1 MGRAYE
7 GFVIGKGYAWVEF
20 QAIYSQDYILTP
32 KHYISGTEATEGTIF
47 NVQHLDS
54 SAECVSLSLGY
65 ELSNSYPVES
75 PPYDSHYEGEKWW
88 TSDQEYLFVGNNRGG
103 WNCYRKGDMSK
114 SIFEVLSEVVVSPE
128 SSQYPLLEDSMFS
141 LNVGINSISTYYI
154 YGARYYKWN
163 NVWHKTKTRGISN
176 RFQSRWNNNGAKSWR
191 NKQVKTV
198 QKAIDRSKKVTK
210 AGWVLLGADMIM
222 SGEARASHYISG
234 GMLALSSTG
243 IGSIIAGAWFLVDM
257 GTGAYN
263 YFVNDEFETLSDMID
278 NSVGTIEVY
287 EGLY

>member
-1 MGRAYE
+1 
-7 GFVIGKGYAWVEF
+7 
-20 QAIYSQDYILTP
+20 
-32 KHYISGTEATEGTIF
+32 
-47 NVQHLDS
+47 
-54 SAECVSLSLGY
+54 
-65 ELSNSYPVES
+65 
-75 PPYDSHYEGEKWW
+75 
-88 TSDQEYLFVGNNRGG
+88 
-103 WNCYRKGDMSK
+103 MSK

-128 SSQYPLLEDSMFS
+128 SYQYPLLEDSMFS

-210 AGWVLLGADMIM
+210 AGGILLAADMIL
-222 SGEARASHYISG
+222 SGEVRASHYVSAFMVGISF
-234 GMLALSSTG
+234 TG
-243 IGSIIAGAWFLVDM
+243 VGSIVAGAWFLVDM

-278 NSVGTIEVY
+278 NSEWGKGKTIEMY
-287 EGLY
+287 DGLY